1 MPKNIIEVKNIKTG
15 EVLEFTGQN
24 AVAKYLTDVY
34 GKKIYAGAVAS
45 AIRQDIPYKKEW
57 EINFIK
63 NANKKI
69 CDYCGKEY
77 TSNRANQRFCSNTCR
92 EEYRAEEKRGPAI
105 NSEAKITK
113 DKEILVHKLVTMLAP
128 LRKQRGITN
137 AK

>member
-1 MPKNIIEVKNIKTG
+1 MGKNIIEVKNIKTG

-24 AVAKYLTDVY
+24 AVAKYLTGVY

-45 AIRQDIPYKKEW
+45 AIRQEKPYKNTW

-69 CDYCGKEY
+69 CEYCGKEY
-77 TSNRANQRFCSNTCR
+77 TSNRANQRFCSNYCKEQYIVVQRTKDTPLV
-92 EEYRAEEKRGPAI
+92 AMG
-105 NSEAKITK
+105 NK
-113 DKEILVHKLVTMLAP
+113 DKEILVHKLYLMLAP
-128 LRKQRGITN
+128 YRT

>member
-1 MPKNIIEVKNIKTG
+1 MGKNIIEVKNIKTG

-24 AVAKYLTDVY
+24 AVAKYLTGVY

-45 AIRQDIPYKKEW
+45 AIRQEKPYKNTW

-69 CDYCGKEY
+69 CEYCGKEF

-92 EEYRAEEKRGPAI
+92 EEKRGPAI

-113 DKEILVHKLVTMLAP
+113 DKEILVHKLVTMLEP
-128 LRKQRGITN
+128 YRT

>member
-1 MPKNIIEVKNIKTG
+1 MKNIITVKNIKTG

-24 AVAKYLTDVY
+24 AVAKYLTGVY

-45 AIRQDIPYKKEW
+45 AIRQDVPYKNTW

-77 TSNRANQRFCSNTCR
+77 TSNRANQRFCSDYCKEQYIVVQRTKDTPLVAMGN
-92 EEYRAEEKRGPAI
+92 
-105 NSEAKITK
+105 K
-113 DKEILVHKLVTMLAP
+113 DKEKLVHKLVTMLAP
-128 LRKQRGITN
+128 YRT

>member
-1 MPKNIIEVKNIKTG
+1 MGKNIIEVKNIKTG

-24 AVAKYLTDVY
+24 AVAKYLTGVY

-45 AIRQDIPYKKEW
+45 AIRQSVPYKKEW

-69 CDYCGKEY
+69 CEYCG
-77 TSNRANQRFCSNTCR
+77 ANQRFCSNTCR

-113 DKEILVHKLVTMLAP
+113 DKEKLVHKLVTMLAP
-128 LRKQRGITN
+128 YRT

>member
-1 MPKNIIEVKNIKTG
+1 MEKNIIEVKNIKTG
-15 EVLEFTGQN
+15 EVLEFTGQS
-24 AVAKYLTDVY
+24 AVAKYLTGVY

-45 AIRQDIPYKKEW
+45 AIRQDVPYKKEW

-69 CDYCGKEY
+69 CDCCGKEF

-92 EEYRAEEKRGPAI
+92 EEYVVVQRTKDTPLVAMG
-105 NSEAKITK
+105 NK
-113 DKEILVHKLVTMLAP
+113 DKEKLVHKLVTMLAP
-128 LRKQRGITN
+128 YRT

>member
-1 MPKNIIEVKNIKTG
+1 MEKNIIEVKNIKTG

-24 AVAKYLTDVY
+24 AVAKYLTGVY

-45 AIRQDIPYKKEW
+45 AIRQEKPYKNTW

-77 TSNRANQRFCSNTCR
+77 TSNRELQRFCSDYCR
-92 EEYRAEEKRGPAI
+92 IRYQSEQGRIKNKPLKKKDYESRKLIRKLCLMLEPYRKLGD
-105 NSEAKITK
+105 K
-113 DKEILVHKLVTMLAP
+113 DEM
-128 LRKQRGITN
+128 
-137 AK
+137 

>member
-1 MPKNIIEVKNIKTG
+1 MSENIITVKNIKTG

-24 AVAKYLTDVY
+24 AVAKYLTGVY

-45 AIRQDIPYKKEW
+45 AIRQDTPYKKTW

-77 TSNRANQRFCSNTCR
+77 TSNRAKQRFCSDTCR
-92 EEYRAEEKRGPAI
+92 EEYHAGKKRGSAI
-105 NSEAKITK
+105 NDEAKITK
-113 DKEILVHKLVTMLAP
+113 EKLILVHKLVTMLAP
-128 LRKQRGITN
+128 LRT

>member
-1 MPKNIIEVKNIKTG
+1 MEKNIIEVKNIKTG

-24 AVAKYLTDVY
+24 AVAKYLSRVY

-57 EINFIK
+57 QINFIK

-77 TSNRANQRFCSNTCR
+77 TSNRAKQRFCSDTCR
-92 EEYRAEEKRGPAI
+92 EEYHAGKKRGPAI
-105 NSEAKITK
+105 NDEAKIVA
-113 DKEILVHKLVTMLAP
+113 DKEKLIHKLYLMLAP
-128 LRKQRGITN
+128 LRK
-137 AK
+137 

>member
-1 MPKNIIEVKNIKTG
+1 MGKNIIEVKNIKTG

-24 AVAKYLTDVY
+24 AVAKYLTGVY

-45 AIRQDIPYKKEW
+45 AIRQDVPYKNTW

-77 TSNRANQRFCSNTCR
+77 TSNRANQRFCSNYCKEQYIVVQRTKDTPLV
-92 EEYRAEEKRGPAI
+92 AMG
-105 NSEAKITK
+105 NK
-113 DKEILVHKLVTMLAP
+113 DKEKLVHKLVTMLAP
-128 LRKQRGITN
+128 YRT

>member
-1 MPKNIIEVKNIKTG
+1 MEKNIIEVKNIKTG

-24 AVAKYLTDVY
+24 AVAKYLTGVY

-45 AIRQDIPYKKEW
+45 AIRQSVPYKKEW

-92 EEYRAEEKRGPAI
+92 
-105 NSEAKITK
+105 
-113 DKEILVHKLVTMLAP
+113 
-128 LRKQRGITN
+128 
-137 AK
+137 

>member
-1 MPKNIIEVKNIKTG
+1 MGKNIIEVKNIKTG

-24 AVAKYLTDVY
+24 AVAKYLTGVY

-57 EINFIK
+57 QINFIK

-77 TSNRANQRFCSNTCR
+77 TSNRAKQRFCSNTCR
-92 EEYRAEEKRGPAI
+92 EEYHAGK
-105 NSEAKITK
+105 
-113 DKEILVHKLVTMLAP
+113 KED
-128 LRKQRGITN
+128 QR
-137 AK
+137 

>member
-1 MPKNIIEVKNIKTG
+1 MGKNIIEVKNIKTG

-24 AVAKYLTDVY
+24 AVAKYLTGVY

-45 AIRQDIPYKKEW
+45 AIRQDTPYKNTW

-77 TSNRANQRFCSNTCR
+77 TSNRANQRFCSNYCKEQYIVVQRTKDTPLV
-92 EEYRAEEKRGPAI
+92 AMG
-105 NSEAKITK
+105 NK
-113 DKEILVHKLVTMLAP
+113 DKEKLVHKLVTMLAP
-128 LRKQRGITN
+128 YRT

>member
-1 MPKNIIEVKNIKTG
+1 MEKNIIEVKNIKTG
-15 EVLEFTGQN
+15 EVLEFQSQN
-24 AVAKYLTDVY
+24 AVAKYLTNIY
-34 GKKIYAGAVAS
+34 GKKIYAGAVAA
-45 AIRQDIPYKKEW
+45 AIRRDIPYKKEW

-77 TSNRANQRFCSNTCR
+77 TSNRANQRFCSDTCR
-92 EEYRAEEKRGPAI
+92 EEHHAREKRGPAI

-113 DKEILVHKLVTMLAP
+113 DKEILVHKLYLMLAP
-128 LRKQRGITN
+128 YRT

>member
-1 MPKNIIEVKNIKTG
+1 M
-15 EVLEFTGQN
+15 
-24 AVAKYLTDVY
+24 ARKYTL
-34 GKKIYAGAVAS
+34 
-45 AIRQDIPYKKEW
+45 

-77 TSNRANQRFCSNTCR
+77 TSNRANQRFCSDTCR

-113 DKEILVHKLVTMLAP
+113 DKEILVHKLVTMLEP
-128 LRKQRGITN
+128 YRT

>member
-15 EVLEFTGQN
+15 EVLEFASQKE
-24 AVAKYLTDVY
+24 AADYLTDVY
-34 GKKIYAGAVAS
+34 GKKIYISSVA
-45 AIRQDIPYKKEW
+45 AIIKQDVPYKKTW

-77 TSNRANQRFCSNTCR
+77 TSNRANQRFCSDTCR

-128 LRKQRGITN
+128 LRT

>member
-1 MPKNIIEVKNIKTG
+1 MGKNIIEVKNIKTG

-24 AVAKYLTDVY
+24 AVAKYLTGVY

-45 AIRQDIPYKKEW
+45 AIRQEKPYKNTW

-128 LRKQRGITN
+128 YRT